1 MRSSRRTT
9 KYSFL
14 EEAPPPT
21 ATPRPD
27 TARVLASSGPPPE
40 SSGAAT
46 NRERLAALRLARYAQ
61 QDVAYG
67 TTVAEVEKIEVA
79 GNASLENEATIDETL
94 NLAEPS
100 ADIAPV
106 PVPLTVGLNKQ
117 QTAAAKRSWRVDL
130 GQISAPPTALEGGEA
145 PAEEGSPPPAGVST
159 AFFRERTTER
169 GAVPAAALD
178 GASAADYNMQM
189 KLLRSARRGP
199 ASAACGA
206 MLAPYALGERTG
218 LNSTYNTH
226 GEPLYGHSTVNGTDT
241 NGSVLP
247 YATEVPPGG
256 PIVPSAAGGDENAL
270 PAGASFHGAPPTA
283 GLDRG
288 TKLAR
293 MQQVAGSPAGT
304 AAPFG
309 Y

>member
-1 MRSSRRTT
+1 M
-9 KYSFL
+9 
-14 EEAPPPT
+14 
-21 ATPRPD
+21 
-27 TARVLASSGPPPE
+27 
-40 SSGAAT
+40 
-46 NRERLAALRLARYAQ
+46 
-61 QDVAYG
+61 
-67 TTVAEVEKIEVA
+67 A
-79 GNASLENEATIDETL
+79 GNASLENEATIDETSTSRSVGRPRGARAADGRPQQAADRCRQAL
-94 NLAEPS
+94 VARRARANLGA
-100 ADIAPV
+100 ADGAR
-106 PVPLTVGLNKQ
+106 GRQ
-117 QTAAAKRSWRVDL
+117 
-130 GQISAPPTALEGGEA
+130 A
-145 PAEEGSPPPAGVST
+145 PAEGSPPPAGVST

-256 PIVPSAAGGDENAL
+256 PIGPSAAGGDETAR
-270 PAGASFHGAPPTA
+270 PAGASFQGAPPTA

>member
-1 MRSSRRTT
+1 M
-9 KYSFL
+9 
-14 EEAPPPT
+14 PI
-21 ATPRPD
+21 PD
-27 TARVLASSGPPPE
+27 TVTRTLDYAGSTPMSLGAAAANRAAGVGATCALNPT
-40 SSGAAT
+40 SGA
-46 NRERLAALRLARYAQ
+46 R
-61 QDVAYG
+61 
-67 TTVAEVEKIEVA
+67 AECA
-79 GNASLENEATIDETL
+79 
-94 NLAEPS
+94 
-100 ADIAPV
+100 
-106 PVPLTVGLNKQ
+106 
-117 QTAAAKRSWRVDL
+117 
-130 GQISAPPTALEGGEA
+130 
-145 PAEEGSPPPAGVST
+145 
-159 AFFRERTTER
+159 
-169 GAVPAAALD
+169 
-178 GASAADYNMQM
+178 
-189 KLLRSARRGP
+189 
-199 ASAACGA
+199 
-206 MLAPYALGERTG
+206 

-247 YATEVPPGG
+247 YSSEVPPGG